1 MLDFRASVR
10 SLIGILLLSSMS
22 IASWSEAEAVSIV
35 EATDWLQRYIR
46 IDSSTTEGTLA
57 AGTFLRS
64 LLHRNGI
71 TTRWIVSPGGQA
83 FLYAHSSREQ
93 TPHRALLLLHH
104 MDVVPAG
111 EGWTQDPFAGDVVG
125 KDLFGR
131 GSIDDKS
138 LGIAHLVSFL
148 RLHRSTEDP
157 RRDLVF
163 LAVSGEEDGGMD
175 GMGWLLDSHP
185 ELFEGVE
192 AALTEG
198 GNNRV
203 YGDQLAWW
211 GLEVAQKRPLW
222 LKATASGR
230 PGHGS
235 SLNLHSAPHRLI
247 KGLNR
252 VVERPRDYRLSDE
265 ARDFLA
271 AAAPME
277 SPAFQGVVANLDQ
290 ILAAPEPEKQLLS
303 GMPNYLLD
311 TVQVNGLAAGDRV
324 NVTPGEATAW
334 IDVRL
339 LPDTDQA
346 TFLDSLRAEVGE
358 EVLLE
363 VLLSSPVV
371 PPSPTDHPLYQCL
384 EGTLQ
389 TQAPVIPVFITAITD
404 ARFVRARGIAAYG
417 FSPFVLAAKEL
428 RGIHGSN
435 EHIPLEVFAR
445 GLETMWTLVWECA
458 GS

>member
-10 SLIGILLLSSMS
+10 SLVAILLLASVS
-22 IASWSEAEAVSIV
+22 IASWSEAEEISID
-35 EATDWLQRYIR
+35 EATDWLRQYIR
-46 IDSSTTEGTLA
+46 IDSSTPEGTFA
-57 AGTFLRS
+57 AGTFLRD
-64 LLHRNGI
+64 LLHRAGI
-71 TTRWIVSPGGQA
+71 TTRWIVSPGGQV
-83 FLYAHSSREQ
+83 FLYAHSGRDE
-93 TPHRALLLLHH
+93 TPRRPLLLLHH
-104 MDVVPAG
+104 LDVVPAG
-111 EGWTQDPFAGDVVG
+111 DGWTQAPFAADVVG
-125 KDLFGR
+125 EELFGR

-148 RLHRSTEDP
+148 RLYRSTEAL
-157 RRDLVF
+157 RRDLIF
-163 LAVSGEEDGGMD
+163 LAVSGEEDGGME
-175 GMGWLLDSHP
+175 GLGWLFETHS
-185 ELFEGVE
+185 ELFAGVE
-192 AALTEG
+192 AVLTEG

-222 LKATASGR
+222 LQATASGR

-247 KGLNR
+247 KGLSR
-252 VVERPRDYRLSDE
+252 LIDRRRDYRLTDE
-265 ARDFLA
+265 ARDFLN

-277 SPAFQGVVANLDQ
+277 SPAFQDVVANLDR
-290 ILAAPEPEKQLLS
+290 ILANPEPEKHLLP

-311 TVQVNGLAAGDRV
+311 TIQVTRLAAGDRV

-339 LPDTDQA
+339 LPDTDQGE
-346 TFLDSLRAEVGE
+346 FLDSLRAEVGE
-358 EVLLE
+358 DVLLE
-363 VLLSSPVV
+363 VRLSSPVV
-371 PPSPTDHPLYQCL
+371 PPSPTDHPLYRCA
-384 EGTLQ
+384 ESTLRP
-389 TQAPVIPVFITAITD
+389 QAPVIPVFITAITD

-417 FSPFVLAAKEL
+417 FSPFILGAKEL

-435 EHIPLEVFAR
+435 EHIPLEVFAQ
-445 GLETMWTLVWECA
+445 GVETMWSLVWECA

>member
-10 SLIGILLLSSMS
+10 NLVGILLLASMPTVS
-22 IASWSEAEAVSIV
+22 FSEAADISTDD
-35 EATDWLQRYIR
+35 ATDWLRQYIR
-46 IDSSTTEGTLA
+46 FDSSTPEGTLA
-57 AGTFLRS
+57 AGAFLRD
-64 LLHRNGI
+64 LLHREGI
-71 TTRWIVSPGGQA
+71 PTRWIVSPSGQP
-83 FLYAHSSREQ
+83 FLYARSGQAES
-93 TPHRALLLLHH
+93 TSRALLLLHH
-104 MDVVPAG
+104 IDVVPAG
-111 EGWTQDPFAGDVVG
+111 DGWSQAPFAADVVG
-125 KDLFGR
+125 EDLFGR

-148 RLHRSTEDP
+148 RFHRRAQEP
-157 RRDLVF
+157 RREVVF

-175 GMGWLLDSHP
+175 GLGWLLESHP

-192 AALTEG
+192 AVLTEG

-211 GLEVAQKRPLW
+211 GLEVTQKRPLW

-247 KGLNR
+247 RGLSYL
-252 VVERPRDYRLSDE
+252 VERPRNYRLTDE
-265 ARDFLA
+265 ARDFLE

-277 SPAFQGVVANLDQ
+277 SPAFQAVVSNLDQ
-290 ILAAPEPEKQLLS
+290 ILTDPEPEKHLLPA
-303 GMPNYLLD
+303 MPNYLLD
-311 TVQVNGLAAGDRV
+311 TVHVNGLAAGDRV

-346 TFLDSLRAEVGE
+346 TFLESLRTEVGDD
-358 EVLLE
+358 VLLE

-371 PPSPTDHPLYQCL
+371 PPSPTDRPLYRCL
-384 EGTLQ
+384 EGALQ
-389 TQAPVIPVFITAITD
+389 PQAPVIPVFITAITD
-404 ARFVRARGIAAYG
+404 ARFIRARGIAAYG
-417 FSPFVLAAKEL
+417 FSPFILGAKEL

-435 EHIPLEVFAR
+435 EHIPLEVFAQ